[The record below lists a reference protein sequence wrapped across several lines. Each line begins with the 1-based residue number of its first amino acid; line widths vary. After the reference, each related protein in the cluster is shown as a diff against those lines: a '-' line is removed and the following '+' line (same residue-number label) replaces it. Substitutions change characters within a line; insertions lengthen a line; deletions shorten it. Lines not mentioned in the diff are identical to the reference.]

1 MTRMDAGRGWIRV
14 SGVIARPR
22 APVLLTVAG
31 LIVGWGGAVA
41 AGAGSSPEA
50 TAGRAR
56 HIVVTSPQAATPAFR
71 VLATVAGHPTAW
83 IARRGGATLLRFDQA
98 RARLLLHA
106 GTLDPGAGP
115 YRHGPRIAGTERR
128 RVLAAFNGGFRLG
141 SRSGGFLEN
150 GHLAVPL
157 TAGLGSVVIY
167 RDGRADVGAWHHGV
181 PVPGRSVTS
190 VRQNLK
196 LLVAHAAPAADLAAC
211 QKCWGA
217 TLGGRPDVARSGLGI
232 TAAGLLVWAAG
243 EHLSPSGLA
252 RALIAGGAVRAVEL
266 DINPEWVAGYVYAH
280 PGGGPAAQPVV
291 PGQFGV
297 TGRFLTAYSRDFFTV
312 IAR

>member
-1 MTRMDAGRGWIRV
+1 MTRAGLGRGWIR
-14 SGVIARPR
+14 GARVGARRR
-22 APVLLTVAG
+22 APVLLAVAG
-31 LIVGWGGAVA
+31 LTVGCGGAIA
-41 AGAGSSPEA
+41 AGSGSGSGA
-50 TAGRAR
+50 TAARAR
-56 HIVVTSPQAATPAFR
+56 HIVVTSPQAATAAFR
-71 VLATVAGHPTAW
+71 VLATVAGHPTVW
-83 IARRGGATLLRFDQA
+83 IARRGGATLLRFDQR

-106 GTLDPGAGP
+106 GTLDPGSGP
-115 YRHGPRIAGTERR
+115 YRRGPRIAGTERR
-128 RVLAAFNGGFRLG
+128 LVLAAFNGGFRLN

-167 RDGRADVGAWHHGV
+167 RNGRADVGAWRRGV
-181 PVPGRSVTS
+181 PAAGRKVTS

-196 LLVAHAAPAADLAAC
+196 LLVAAARPAADLASC
-211 QKCWGA
+211 LICWGA
-217 TLGGRPDVARSGLGI
+217 TLGGGPSVARSGLGV
-232 TAAGLLVWAAG
+232 TAAGELVWAAG

-252 RALIAGGAVRAVEL
+252 TALIDGGAVRAVEL

-280 PGGGPAAQPVV
+280 PGSGPAARPVV

-297 TGRFLTAYSRDFFTV
+297 SGRFLSPYSRDFFAV